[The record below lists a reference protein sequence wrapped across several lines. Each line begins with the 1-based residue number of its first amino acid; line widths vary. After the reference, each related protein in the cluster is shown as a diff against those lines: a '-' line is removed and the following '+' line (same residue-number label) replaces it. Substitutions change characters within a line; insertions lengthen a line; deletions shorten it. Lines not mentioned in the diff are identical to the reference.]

1 MKSIKFLVDESLGN
15 RFSVFLENHGY
26 NSVFVGNI
34 MRSAPDEEIL
44 SFSEKENFVIA
55 TDDKDFGELIFRF
68 KKPAKGVIL
77 FRTSATDPAKL
88 FEMVKDILDKAE
100 GKFIAVKEGQIRVRD
115 LK

>member
-1 MKSIKFLVDESLGN
+1 MKNIKFLVDESLGN
-15 RFSVFLENHGY
+15 RFSVLLASHGY

-34 MRSAPDEEIL
+34 MRSAPDDEIL

-55 TDDKDFGELIFRF
+55 TDDKDFGELVFRF
-68 KKPAKGVIL
+68 KKSAKGVIL

-88 FEMVKDILDKAE
+88 FEMVKGVLNKSE
-100 GKFIAVKEGQIRVRD
+100 GRFIVVKEGQIKIRD